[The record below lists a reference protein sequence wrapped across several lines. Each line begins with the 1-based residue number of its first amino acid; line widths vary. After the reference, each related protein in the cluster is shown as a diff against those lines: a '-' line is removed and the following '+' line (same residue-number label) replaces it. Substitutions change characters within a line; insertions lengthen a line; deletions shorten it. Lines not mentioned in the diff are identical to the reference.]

1 MRLAGRAFGW
11 MVGAFLVVTLVTAAV
26 LFLDLRRAQRE
37 ATLDRLS
44 VTAGELRLAIEAR
57 LNFGQPLPLLVEAQA
72 LIDGERGALLGQG
85 SIEVV
90 GPGGRILRATDRLR
104 IGETAPSAWMAQGG
118 SLPRQAWRRAVEGGY
133 AVGTPIVDGLGAA
146 VGIIVVMESDA
157 RSEVRAA
164 DTLEGVA
171 IAGGVLL
178 VLLLPAAYF
187 GTRILLDPLGHSANL
202 LSKGAIELRRA
213 DIDGIPL
220 PIAPETADSATKA
233 YLGNAGMALS
243 GLAAGSAALE
253 HLDDGA

>member
-1 MRLAGRAFGW
+1 MRLASRAFGW
-11 MVGAFLVVTLVTAAV
+11 MVGAFLIVTMVTAAV

-37 ATLDRLS
+37 ATLDRLA
-44 VTAGELRLAIEAR
+44 VTASELRLAIEAR

-72 LIDGERGALLGQG
+72 LIDSERSALLGQG

-104 IGETAPSAWMAQGG
+104 IGDTAPLAWMAQGG
-118 SLPRQAWRRAVEGGY
+118 TLPRQAWRRAVEGGY
-133 AVGTPIVDGLGAA
+133 AVGTPILDGLGAA

-164 DTLEGVA
+164 ETLEGVA

-187 GTRILLDPLGHSANL
+187 GTRILLDPLGRSANL

-213 DIDGIPL
+213 DIDGIDL
-220 PIAPETADSATKA
+220 PSPPEGQERAGKA
-233 YLGNAGMALS
+233 YLTTAGVALT
-243 GLAAGSAALE
+243 GIAAGSAALE